1 MRVLFVD
8 DDANILQGLQRL
20 LRPMRAEWNMS
31 FAIGPREALSLFD
44 KEPFDVVISDMRMP
58 EMNGAEL
65 LSRIRE
71 VNPAVARI
79 VLSGQS
85 HTESAVRSAGIA
97 HQFLA
102 KPCDA
107 ETLRKTIAR
116 VLTLRKLLRDDK
128 LMQLVAGIGTLPSL
142 PTSYEQIS
150 RELNSE
156 EPSLHRVSEIIS
168 HDIAMSVKVLQLVN
182 SAFFG
187 LARRVQTIEQAV
199 TLLGIDI
206 IKSLVLSNAAFSQFR
221 PASTRFSA
229 QRLWDHS
236 FLVGAIAAAIAK
248 EQRADRTVIGES
260 LQAGILHDV
269 GHLILATHLPDVFDR
284 ALDQANSQ
292 SAPLIDAEMQAL
304 GATHAHVG
312 AYLLGLWG
320 LPDNMVEA
328 VGFHHDPARIGGGA
342 FTPLT
347 AVHAAD
353 TLVHEI
359 VEGPHCKN
367 DNSIDLEYLKGVC
380 GARAIDRWRE
390 IATDITS
397 GSTAS

>member
-20 LRPMRAEWNMS
+20 LRPMRTEWNMS
-31 FAIGPREALSLFD
+31 FATGPREALALFE

-65 LSRIRE
+65 LARIRDA
-71 VNPAVARI
+71 NPAVARI
-79 VLSGQS
+79 VLSGHS
-85 HTESAVRSAGIA
+85 HMESAVRSAGIA

-107 ETLRKTIAR
+107 ETLRKTITR
-116 VLTLRKLLRDDK
+116 VLALRNLLRDEK

-142 PTSYEQIS
+142 PTSYEQIT

-156 EPSLHRVSEIIS
+156 DPSLQRVSEIIS
-168 HDIAMSVKVLQLVN
+168 RDIAMSAKVLQLVN

-221 PASTRFSA
+221 PAAGRFSA
-229 QRLWDHS
+229 EHLWRHS
-236 FLVGAIAAAIAK
+236 LTVGTVAAAVAK
-248 EQRADRTVIGES
+248 ERRADRAVIGEA
-260 LQAGILHDV
+260 LQAGILHDL
-269 GHLILATHLPDVFDR
+269 GQLIIATHLPDICD
-284 ALDQANSQ
+284 ATLANVAIRGTAVSE
-292 SAPLIDAEMQAL
+292 IEDETL
-304 GATHAHVG
+304 GGTHAHIG

-328 VGFHHDPARIGGGA
+328 VAFHHEPARA
-342 FTPLT
+342 TTTSFTPLT
-347 AVHAAD
+347 AVHAANA
-353 TLVHEI
+353 LVHAA
-359 VEGPHCKN
+359 VDGP
-367 DNSIDLEYLKGVC
+367 DYPDSRIDSEYLNAVGC
-380 GARAIDRWRE
+380 ADALDCWR
-390 IATDITS
+390 DITTEIIN
-397 GSTAS
+397 GSTPS